1 MGFSGTKQKKLNP
14 TRYIVLGFGAIIL
27 LGALLLHLP
36 VAARDGM
43 PTSWLTC
50 LFTATSATCV
60 TGLVMVD
67 TAVHWTWFGQLVI
80 LVLLQLGGLGFVT
93 LISVVP
99 FALRRRIGLSQRL
112 IMASAMNLS
121 RTAGVVRVVR
131 HALIG
136 TCILEGAGALLL
148 ATRFIPKFGLWE
160 GLWFS
165 IFHSVSAF
173 CNGGF
178 DILGLYSG
186 LYASL
191 ADFRGDPVVLC
202 TIMALIICGGLGFFV
217 WEDIIAKRS
226 WKGLTLYTKLVLG
239 ITLGLI
245 LLGGVFFAWA
255 EWYNPATLGDMPV
268 WQRPLNALFQSVTLR
283 TAGYA
288 TFDQAGLQ
296 DSSAVMSIL
305 LMLVGGSS
313 GSTAGGVKTVTM
325 GILLLALR
333 DGLRGREQVVLRG
346 RTIPQRK
353 VMDAMTL
360 VLTVVMLF
368 LFGSMLLSLLD
379 SVPYVKA
386 AFEVASAMGT
396 VGVTMGI
403 TPQLSVPSALLIIS
417 LMFLGRVGIL
427 SFSIAFLTRGKGE
440 NKITYPDAEM
450 MVG

>member
-14 TRYIVLGFGAIIL
+14 TRYIVLGFGGIIL

-36 VAARDGM
+36 LSARDGL
-43 PTSWLTC
+43 PTPWLTC

-80 LVLLQLGGLGFVT
+80 LLLLQLGGLGFVT

-121 RTAGVVRVVR
+121 RMAGVVRVVR

-136 TCILEGAGALLL
+136 TCILEGGGALLL
-148 ATRFIPKFGLWE
+148 ATRFIPKFGFWE

-165 IFHSVSAF
+165 VFHSVSAF

-186 LYASL
+186 PYASL
-191 ADFRGDPVVLC
+191 ADFRGDPVVLG

-217 WEDIIAKRS
+217 WEDVITKKS
-226 WKGLTLYTKLVLG
+226 WKGLTLYSKLVLG

-245 LLGGVFFAWA
+245 LVGGVFFAWA

-368 LFGSMLLSLLD
+368 LFGSMTLSLLD

>member
-36 VAARDGM
+36 VAARDGV

-80 LVLLQLGGLGFVT
+80 LLLLQLGGLGFVT

-136 TCILEGAGALLL
+136 TCILEGGGALLL
-148 ATRFIPKFGLWE
+148 ATRFIPKFGFWE

-165 IFHSVSAF
+165 VFHSVSAF

-186 LYASL
+186 PYASL
-191 ADFRGDPVVLC
+191 ADFRGDPVVLG

-217 WEDIIAKRS
+217 WEDIITKKS

>member
-14 TRYIVLGFGAIIL
+14 TRYIVLGFGGIIL

-36 VAARDGM
+36 VAARDGL

-80 LVLLQLGGLGFVT
+80 LLLLQLGGLGFVT

-121 RTAGVVRVVR
+121 RMSGVVRVVR

-148 ATRFIPKFGLWE
+148 ATRFIPKFGFWE

-186 LYASL
+186 PYASL
-191 ADFRGDPVVLC
+191 ADFRGDPVVLG

-217 WEDIIAKRS
+217 WEDIITKKS

-368 LFGSMLLSLLD
+368 LFGSMTLSLLD
-379 SVPYVKA
+379 AVPYVQA